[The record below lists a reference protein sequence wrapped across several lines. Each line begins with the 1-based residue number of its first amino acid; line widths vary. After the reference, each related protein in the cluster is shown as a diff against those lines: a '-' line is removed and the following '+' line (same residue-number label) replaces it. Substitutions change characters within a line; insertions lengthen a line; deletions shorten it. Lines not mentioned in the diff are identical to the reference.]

1 MAELFRTGQAK
12 AVVALHTQARRP
24 LTPTPPAHTLAIVL
38 RGVAIVAAVAML
50 SMSASA
56 ALLHVHASAG
66 HEHAEHHHGPAAH
79 SHASVVH
86 HHQHAGAA
94 RQDGTEIEPCYPAE
108 HVVPLAFTC
117 VAPGQP
123 DVQLPE
129 ALDARALADP
139 KARAVVRA
147 PADVRAHSPPRITGA
162 PLRAPPIAH
171 LA

>member
-1 MAELFRTGQAK
+1 
-12 AVVALHTQARRP
+12 
-24 LTPTPPAHTLAIVL
+24 
-38 RGVAIVAAVAML
+38 ML

-79 SHASVVH
+79 SHAPVVH
-86 HHQHAGAA
+86 QHRHQREHRHEHEAA
-94 RQDGTEIEPCYPAE
+94 RGDGTQIEPCAAAD

-117 VAPGQP
+117 VAAGQV
-123 DVQLPE
+123 DVPLQE
-129 ALDARALADP
+129 ACDATLLATP
-139 KARAVVRA
+139 STSVVAVV
-147 PADVRAHSPPRITGA
+147 PSDVRAHSPPRITDA